1 MKGRVNMKELTLQQ
15 QCEIQGGSL
24 IATALLYLI
33 LGAAAYKI
41 IKSKREEFQY
51 QDSSVLNGVIDDMKG
66 LKPFIFLCMKAYNRR
81 GDENEV

>member
-33 LGAAAYKI
+33 LGEVYGKN
-41 IKSKREEFQY
+41 KSSRLPGSEEYRTCIFQFRLRREP
-51 QDSSVLNGVIDDMKG
+51 V
-66 LKPFIFLCMKAYNRR
+66 
-81 GDENEV
+81 

>member
-33 LGAAAYKI
+33 LGPAAYKI
-41 IKSKREEFQY
+41 IKSK
-51 QDSSVLNGVIDDMKG
+51 KG
-66 LKPFIFLCMKAYNRR
+66 RISIPRLISIEWR
-81 GDENEV
+81 D

>member
-15 QCEIQGGSL
+15 QCEIQGGNL

-41 IKSKREEFQY
+41 IKSK
-51 QDSSVLNGVIDDMKG
+51 KG
-66 LKPFIFLCMKAYNRR
+66 RISIPRLISIEWR
-81 GDENEV
+81 D

>member
-15 QCEIQGGSL
+15 QCEIQGGRSL
-24 IATALLYLI
+24 NL
-33 LGAAAYKI
+33 
-41 IKSKREEFQY
+41 KREEFQY

-66 LKPFIFLCMKAYNRR
+66 FKPFIFLCMKAYNRR

>member
-41 IKSKREEFQY
+41 IKSE
-51 QDSSVLNGVIDDMKG
+51 KG
-66 LKPFIFLCMKAYNRR
+66 RISIPRLISIEWR
-81 GDENEV
+81 D

>member
-33 LGAAAYKI
+33 LGSAAYKI
-41 IKSKREEFQY
+41 IKSK
-51 QDSSVLNGVIDDMKG
+51 KG
-66 LKPFIFLCMKAYNRR
+66 RISIPRLISIEWR
-81 GDENEV
+81 D